1 MKIARGL
8 KQVLSAAPMEIEG
21 IAGPGMK
28 TKQKGR
34 KKEGFSPEK
43 IDFHRETVG
52 FHCFHYE
59 ILWTREAEAEVMVF
73 TPKWYLV

>member
-1 MKIARGL
+1 
-8 KQVLSAAPMEIEG
+8 MEIEG

-59 ILWTREAEAEVMVF
+59 IL
-73 TPKWYLV
+73 